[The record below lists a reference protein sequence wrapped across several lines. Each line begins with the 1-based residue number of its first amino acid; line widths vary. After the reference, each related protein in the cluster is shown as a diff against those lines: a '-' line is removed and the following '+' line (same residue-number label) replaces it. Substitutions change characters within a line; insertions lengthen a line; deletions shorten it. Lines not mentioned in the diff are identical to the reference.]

1 MSGLPPGLQAN
12 SRAGYARDGEAGG
25 HLCQDQQQKMAICRG
40 FTGSDGVDPRIY
52 TPRDRDQ
59 ALDRLIVR
67 VVAWSAAFL
76 VRLARE
82 AEAVVTDRNRS

>member
-1 MSGLPPGLQAN
+1 MEKPAVIYAKISN
-12 SRAGYARDGEAGG
+12 KRWRFAGA
-25 HLCQDQQQKMAICRG
+25 LRG
-40 FTGSDGVDPRIY
+40 APGVDPRIY
-52 TPRDRDQ
+52 TPQDRDQ